1 MAEIYSDVII
11 IGGGCSG
18 LSLGYY
24 YAKNNI
30 GHKKITILE
39 ERDEY
44 SNDKSW
50 CFWLENN
57 SDFIHRDIINKT
69 WKVWRFSNSKSIYKH
84 QSSNF
89 EYCFIPSEDFYNK
102 TTEAIYKDKRQNVLL
117 NESVKTIKFTETNSY
132 VHTENHILKSK
143 IVIDTRPIL
152 KDEYMEAPVFQIFF
166 GLEIESESNLFNP
179 EEAGLMEDLQSS
191 RERISFLYI
200 LPFSNNR
207 ALLEYTIFS
216 NNLIKPEYLKD
227 SLVNNLNSRNIGP
240 YKILR
245 SESGVLPMGLK
256 VNACKSKDFYLRAGI
271 ASGNLRTSTGYG
283 FLRIQRWAQHV
294 ALNLS
299 ENNSK
304 DISAIRNYYYDNRK
318 QQFFDSLLINVLKN
332 DMDLGE
338 NIFLNIGRK
347 MSADRFA
354 RFMSDAAQAYDYF
367 SLAMSVPKLPF
378 LKALIS
384 R

>member
-1 MAEIYSDVII
+1 MSEIYSDITI

-18 LSLGYY
+18 LSLGFY
-24 YAKNNI
+24 YAKMNI

-39 ERDEY
+39 ERDKY

-50 CFWLENN
+50 CFWLEKNC
-57 SDFIHRDIINKT
+57 DFIHRDIIKKT
-69 WKVWRFSNSKSIYKH
+69 WNVWRFSNSKSIYKH
-84 QSSNF
+84 QSSKF
-89 EYCFIPSEDFYNK
+89 EYCFIPSGDFYNK
-102 TTEAIYKDKRQNVLL
+102 TIEAIHKDKRQNVLL
-117 NESVKTIKFTETNSY
+117 NESVKTINFTETNSY
-132 VHTENHILKSK
+132 VHTENHVLKSK

-152 KDEYMEAPVFQIFF
+152 KDEYMEAPVFQIFY
-166 GLEIESESNLFNP
+166 GQEIESESNLFNP

-191 RERISFLYI
+191 RERTGFLYI
-200 LPFSNNR
+200 LPLSSNR

-216 NNLIKPEYLKD
+216 NSFIKPECLKD
-227 SLVNNLNSRNIGP
+227 SLVNNLNIRNMKP

-256 VNACKSKDFYLRAGI
+256 VNVCKSKDFYLRAGI

-283 FLRIQRWAQHV
+283 FLRIQRWAKYI
-294 ALNLS
+294 AGNLS

-304 DISAIRNYYYDNRK
+304 GISATRNYLYDNRK
-318 QQFFDSLLINVLKN
+318 QQFFDSLFIKVLKN
-332 DMDLGE
+332 DMYLGE

-354 RFMSDAAQAYDYF
+354 RFMSDTAQTCDYV

>member
-1 MAEIYSDVII
+1 MAEIYSDVTI

-24 YAKNNI
+24 YAKKNI
-30 GHKKITILE
+30 GNKKITIIE
-39 ERDEY
+39 ERNKY

-50 CFWLENN
+50 CFWLEKN

-69 WKVWRFSNSKSIYKH
+69 WKIWRFSNRKSIYKH

-89 EYCFIPSEDFYNK
+89 EYCFIPSNDFYNK
-102 TTEAIYKDKRQNVLL
+102 TTEAIYKDKRQNILL
-117 NESVKTIKFTETNSY
+117 NEIVKTINFTETNSY

-152 KDEYMEAPVFQIFF
+152 KDENMEAPVFQIFF

-191 RERISFLYI
+191 RDRIGFLYI

-216 NNLIKPEYLKD
+216 NSFIKPEYLKD
-227 SLVNNLNSRNIGP
+227 SLVNNLNSRNMRP

-256 VNACKSKDFYLRAGI
+256 VNARKSKDFYLRAGI

-283 FLRIQRWAQHV
+283 FLRIQKWAKHV
-294 ALNLS
+294 ALNIS

-304 DISAIRNYYYDNRK
+304 DISAIRNYFYDNRK
-318 QQFFDSLLINVLKN
+318 QQFFDSLFIKVLKN
-332 DMDLGE
+332 DMYLGE

-347 MSADRFA
+347 MTADGFA
-354 RFMSDAAQAYDYF
+354 RFMSETAQAYDYLN
-367 SLAMSVPKLPF
+367 LAMSVPKWPF